1 MSAFKRKRAD
11 GVSNASKDRQYHRR
25 RVRAARPFRGGAA
38 RRFKTPD
45 QRIDEIAA
53 RVFGFA
59 ITPHLRVVVP
69 PTQDLSTFAIENA
82 ITAFDDNGHPI
93 FARPEHEFEIVKD
106 NGLYV
111 DIVWKV
117 NSKRNTFLRGAIQT
131 AHTISLY
138 KLALNILEKLR
149 HRRRSHDDIRSSA
162 TLLSGREHK
171 NGQMYLNGTLDGR
184 KVVLKTSHHHKTQL
198 TYILEA
204 VIHLLLMCKT
214 PSYVPELMR
223 VSIDTSDQLVI
234 CSEQIMDMP
243 TAFSWISTLNDR
255 PQMTNVNLKL
265 WHMLK
270 SFCNGLHQLQTRAG
284 FTHRDSHAS
293 NVYYRDPSGGRHA
306 KITFIDFD
314 FSSIRHGN
322 TKICVPQA
330 LYDTSRESYTQ
341 NKSVDMCIFLFTVNG
356 TISKTLAARGQ
367 KFIAHILTPLM
378 TQYQIEVKKELLK
391 TERPFREAKLAHK
404 TSPEDQELKRR
415 FIIAKRKKYAALD
428 ILSLCTGNGG
438 RFSLFNGIRNL
449 PKEKQLEF
457 PYLMGFFEWKSMT
470 PLSVMKLLDQNYN
483 LMKE

>member
-1 MSAFKRKRAD
+1 MSALKRKRAD
-11 GVSNASKDRQYHRR
+11 NKSIAPKNQQRLRR
-25 RVRAARPFRGGAA
+25 RVGAARPFRGGAA

-45 QRIDEIAA
+45 QRIDEIAT

-69 PTQDLSTFAIENA
+69 PTQDLSTFTIANA
-82 ITAFDDNGHPI
+82 ITAFDDNGQPI
-93 FARPEHEFEIVKD
+93 FARPKHEFDIVND

-111 DIVWKV
+111 DIVWKT
-117 NSKRNTFLRGAIQT
+117 NSKRHTFLRGAIQT

-138 KLALNILEKLR
+138 KLAINILKKLR
-149 HRRRSHDDIRSSA
+149 NRRQSHDDIRSSA

-171 NGQMYLNGTLDGR
+171 NGQLYLNGTLGGK
-184 KVVLKTSHHHKTQL
+184 KVVLKTARHHKTQL

-204 VIHLLLMCKT
+204 VIHLLLMCKA

-234 CSEQIMDMP
+234 CSEQIMDMSS
-243 TAFSWISTLNDR
+243 AFSWISTLKNR
-255 PQMTNVNLKL
+255 PLRTNVNLKL

-284 FTHRDSHAS
+284 FTHRDSHS
-293 NVYYRDPSGGRHA
+293 NNVYYMDPSRGRDA

-322 TKICVPQA
+322 TKICVPQV

-356 TISKTLAARGQ
+356 TITKTLAARGQ

-378 TQYQIEVKKELLK
+378 TQYQIEVRKKLLK
-391 TERPFREAKLAHK
+391 TERPFREAKLAHEA
-404 TSPEDQELKRR
+404 SPENQELKRR

-428 ILSLCTGNGG
+428 IISLCTGNGG
-438 RFSLFNGIRNL
+438 RFSLTNGIRNL

-483 LMKE
+483 LMKA